1 MSPESFFKP
10 RINVASLF
18 STVPHRPGLL
28 DPFISFNDFWIQCVG
43 PLWILS
49 SIIIQTVMCIFT
61 NFFNLTAAFILHLRQ
76 NHRQANEHLLK
87 CVSDT
92 SLVLIKLP
100 FVTTCDSILA
110 TIAIFSRIISSITIF
125 SKDKIIQSLYSELA
139 MSDEENNLKVK
150 V

>member
-1 MSPESFFKP
+1 MSHESFFKP
-10 RINVASLF
+10 RINVASFF
-18 STVPHRPGLL
+18 STVPQRPGLL

-76 NHRQANEHLLK
+76 NHRQANEHLLQ

-110 TIAIFSRIISSITIF
+110 TIAIFSRIISSITIHG
-125 SKDKIIQSLYSELA
+125 KNKILQCVYGELPQSEKHNGKPILI
-139 MSDEENNLKVK
+139 
-150 V
+150 

>member
-1 MSPESFFKP
+1 MSHESFFKP

-18 STVPHRPGLL
+18 STVPQRPGLL

-49 SIIIQTVMCIFT
+49 SIVIQTVMCVFT
-61 NFFNLTAAFILHLRQ
+61 NFFNLAAALILHLRQ
-76 NHRQANEHLLK
+76 NHSRANQHLLQ

-100 FVTTCDSILA
+100 FVTTCDTILA
-110 TIAIFSRIISSITIF
+110 TIAIFSRIIASITIY
-125 SKDKIIQSLYSELA
+125 SKNKILQCIYGEFP
-139 MSDEENNLKVK
+139 MSDKQNGLETMV
-150 V
+150 